1 MQDAEYNLQRAYLP
15 GTSVNEGD
23 KKQCI
28 WGCVASQMLLLM
40 CTWREHREGAS
51 AETGPFSRG
60 KEEEVRTKVALMIA
74 MVVVLVAL
82 VGSGTALAQTIGGV
96 IQCQT
101 MPCVATGNHQVL
113 FERVGD
119 GVPDKLIAQGGHDH
133 LDARAYTNDRDVAK
147 GSGGHDL
154 LRVNDGDTM
163 DGAIGG
169 PGSDLCVVDA
179 AIEAADTC
187 EGVIFR

>member
-1 MQDAEYNLQRAYLP
+1 M
-15 GTSVNEGD
+15 
-23 KKQCI
+23 
-28 WGCVASQMLLLM
+28 
-40 CTWREHREGAS
+40 
-51 AETGPFSRG
+51 
-60 KEEEVRTKVALMIA
+60 RTKIAMMIA
-74 MVVVLVAL
+74 MTVVLVAL
-82 VGSGTALAQTIGGV
+82 MVGSAGTAFAQMIGGV

-101 MPCVATGNHQVL
+101 IPCIATGDHQVL
-113 FERVGD
+113 FEQVGD
-119 GVPDKLIAQGGHDH
+119 GVPDRMIAQGGHDH

-154 LRVNDGDTM
+154 LRVNDGDAM

-187 EGVIFR
+187 EGVIYR

>member
-1 MQDAEYNLQRAYLP
+1 M
-15 GTSVNEGD
+15 
-23 KKQCI
+23 
-28 WGCVASQMLLLM
+28 
-40 CTWREHREGAS
+40 
-51 AETGPFSRG
+51 
-60 KEEEVRTKVALMIA
+60 RTKVALMIA
-74 MVVVLVAL
+74 MVVALVAL
-82 VGSGTALAQTIGGV
+82 VGSGAALAQTIGGV

-101 MPCVATGNHQVL
+101 IPCLATGAHQVL

-119 GVPDKLIAQGGHDH
+119 GVPDRMIAQGGHDH

-147 GSGGHDL
+147 GGPGHDL

>member
-1 MQDAEYNLQRAYLP
+1 M
-15 GTSVNEGD
+15 
-23 KKQCI
+23 
-28 WGCVASQMLLLM
+28 
-40 CTWREHREGAS
+40 
-51 AETGPFSRG
+51 
-60 KEEEVRTKVALMIA
+60 RTKVAMMIG

-101 MPCVATGNHQVL
+101 VPCVATGDHQVL

-119 GVPDKLIAQGGHDH
+119 GVRDKMIAQGGHDH
-133 LDARAYTNDRDVAK
+133 LDARSYTNDRDVAK

-154 LRVNDGDTM
+154 LLVNDGDAM

-169 PGSDLCVVDA
+169 PGNDTCVVDA
-179 AIEAADTC
+179 SIEAAYTC
-187 EGVIFR
+187 ETVVYH

>member
-1 MQDAEYNLQRAYLP
+1 
-15 GTSVNEGD
+15 
-23 KKQCI
+23 
-28 WGCVASQMLLLM
+28 
-40 CTWREHREGAS
+40 
-51 AETGPFSRG
+51 
-60 KEEEVRTKVALMIA
+60 MIA

-82 VGSGTALAQTIGGV
+82 VGSGPALAQMIGGV

-101 MPCVATGNHQVL
+101 MPCVASGNHQVL

>member
-1 MQDAEYNLQRAYLP
+1 MMMI
-15 GTSVNEGD
+15 TM
-23 KKQCI
+23 
-28 WGCVASQMLLLM
+28 VA
-40 CTWREHREGAS
+40 
-51 AETGPFSRG
+51 
-60 KEEEVRTKVALMIA
+60 
-74 MVVVLVAL
+74 LVAL

-101 MPCVATGNHQVL
+101 MPCVATGAHQVL

-119 GVPDKLIAQGGHDH
+119 GVPDKMIAQGGHDH

-147 GSGGHDL
+147 GNGGHDL

-163 DGAIGG
+163 DAAIGG

-187 EGVIFR
+187 EGVIYR

>member
-1 MQDAEYNLQRAYLP
+1 M
-15 GTSVNEGD
+15 
-23 KKQCI
+23 
-28 WGCVASQMLLLM
+28 
-40 CTWREHREGAS
+40 
-51 AETGPFSRG
+51 
-60 KEEEVRTKVALMIA
+60 MIA
-74 MVVVLVAL
+74 MTVVLVAL
-82 VGSGTALAQTIGGV
+82 MVGSAGTAFAQMIGGV

-101 MPCVATGNHQVL
+101 IPCVATGDHQVL
-113 FERVGD
+113 FEQVGD
-119 GVPDKLIAQGGHDH
+119 GVPDRMIAQGGHDH

-154 LRVNDGDTM
+154 LRVNDGDAM

-187 EGVIFR
+187 EGVIYR

>member
-1 MQDAEYNLQRAYLP
+1 VTMLEKR
-15 GTSVNEGD
+15 
-23 KKQCI
+23 KKR
-28 WGCVASQMLLLM
+28 VAIVLTL
-40 CTWREHREGAS
+40 A
-51 AETGPFSRG
+51 
-60 KEEEVRTKVALMIA
+60 
-74 MVVVLVAL
+74 VVLATLMV

-101 MPCVATGNHQVL
+101 IPCVASGDHQVL

-119 GVPDKLIAQGGHDH
+119 GVPDKMIAQGGHDH
-133 LDARAYTNDRDVAK
+133 LDARSYTNDRDVAK

-154 LRVNDGDTM
+154 LRVNDGDAM
-163 DGAIGG
+163 DAAIGG

-187 EGVIFR
+187 EGVIYR